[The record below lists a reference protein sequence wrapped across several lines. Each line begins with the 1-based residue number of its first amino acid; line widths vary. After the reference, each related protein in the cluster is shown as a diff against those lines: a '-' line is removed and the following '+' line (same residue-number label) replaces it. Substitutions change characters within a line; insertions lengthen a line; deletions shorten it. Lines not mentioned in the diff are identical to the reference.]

1 MTATTVTT
9 VTTAEEL
16 LRATQDGTTE
26 IRVEGDLDGMPM
38 ITLAPGVRLCGGTLR
53 FGAKGVRLTRDNT
66 VEGVT
71 ILVPDDEVALLNDT
85 SVADIGTLTLRDVRT
100 RGQVLLLA
108 EDAVRAGHVQVEGLH
123 VEHAD
128 VRGRARRPHGFG
140 VEALQGA
147 LTVWNR
153 QADPA
158 VRITAEVLDVSV
170 GSAAQPARGSGVF
183 VGGHGD
189 EDGKADGGVLAVSR
203 LRTGEIHT
211 DGAIPPGTPHLISG
225 GVFVIS
231 GAEVEEVHNAGPVTT
246 YGQNDMVLDNWGT
259 VATWRASAPVTS
271 EGPSGIGFVNFGD
284 IDLLDV
290 AAPIVT
296 HGKGARGFNLYD
308 GSLRE
313 ARFAGIATTG
323 DGSIGIQVSKP
334 MGTLRVDGDVSTT
347 GGEGLSLVKGVQ
359 LVLKAVALSIKPG
372 GSIESVEIGGA
383 LSTSGDDVV
392 TLEVAG
398 PIGAISVRGGVH
410 ATGAGSETVTA
421 SVDVPALEGLV
432 DR

>member
-1 MTATTVTT
+1 
-9 VTTAEEL
+9 
-16 LRATQDGTTE
+16 
-26 IRVEGDLDGMPM
+26 
-38 ITLAPGVRLCGGTLR
+38 
-53 FGAKGVRLTRDNT
+53 
-66 VEGVT
+66 
-71 ILVPDDEVALLNDT
+71 
-85 SVADIGTLTLRDVRT
+85 
-100 RGQVLLLA
+100 
-108 EDAVRAGHVQVEGLH
+108 
-123 VEHAD
+123 
-128 VRGRARRPHGFG
+128 
-140 VEALQGA
+140 
-147 LTVWNR
+147 
-153 QADPA
+153 
-158 VRITAEVLDVSV
+158 
-170 GSAAQPARGSGVF
+170 
-183 VGGHGD
+183 
-189 EDGKADGGVLAVSR
+189 
-203 LRTGEIHT
+203 
-211 DGAIPPGTPHLISG
+211 
-225 GVFVIS
+225 
-231 GAEVEEVHNAGPVTT
+231 
-246 YGQNDMVLDNWGT
+246 MVLDNWGT

-334 MGTLRVDGDVSTT
+334 MGTLHVDGDVSTT

-410 ATGAGSETVTA
+410 ATGAGSATVTA